1 MVSLDVCWL
10 LRRYTIALKMKHR
23 DFFFINYKL
32 IPKLK
37 IISQRKKQKKK
48 LKITSTIVEK
58 ETKDRI
64 HLVVGAVCPFIFAL
78 NNYILT
84 K

>member
-1 MVSLDVCWL
+1 M
-10 LRRYTIALKMKHR
+10 I
-23 DFFFINYKL
+23 FFHKL
-32 IPKLK
+32 QFDSETKNQIPK
-37 IISQRKKQKKK
+37 IETKKK

-58 ETKDRI
+58 ETKDRL

-78 NNYILT
+78 SNYILT